1 MSSTYQSN
9 DTSITD
15 ILRGIE
21 QGINQLPDF
30 QRGWVWNDERIRSL
44 IASISCSYP
53 VGALMFLEYGG
64 DNIRFKYRP
73 FTGANCNGKPDVLV
87 LDGQQRL
94 TSVYCAMYSQDPVPT
109 QTSKK
114 EPIERFYFLDIDKC
128 ISSLDNRTIDRYD
141 AVMSIPKDKI
151 VMTNFGRDVE
161 MDISTRQK
169 EYELRMFPLN
179 IIFDRSETAKWRR
192 GFNEHY
198 RNSPEIVENWDRFE
212 TELLD
217 AIFTYKLPVIK
228 LSKDTPK
235 EAVCQVFENVNTG
248 GVSLT
253 VFELVTA
260 TFAADDYDLRTDWYG
275 RADNGIHIKG
285 RFERVKM
292 KEEARELL
300 SVVSDVDFLV
310 AVTLLSRYHQK
321 KQGGDEAPA
330 VSCKKQDVL
339 SLKLDDYKKFADIL
353 TDGFI
358 RAANFLI
365 EQRVFSERDLPYTTQ
380 FIPFAVLFSILGSR
394 AQDGAIRQKMSQW
407 YWCGVFGEMYGAANE
422 TRYANDVTGVLEW
435 LDGGGEPDTIARAYF
450 QPARLL
456 SLQSRNS
463 AAYKGIMALVLKTK
477 ARDFI
482 SGKEMDFTVFSNEN
496 IDIHHV
502 FPRAY
507 CEAQNINR
515 TRWNSIVNK
524 SPLSSRTNKLIGGNA
539 PSSYLRKIERE
550 GHVAEIDLNDWVS
563 SHLVDVDDLRSNTFD
578 QYFIKRAKALLSLIS
593 KAMGKSVLN
602 LGGEDVITGFG
613 GSLE

>member
-1 MSSTYQSN
+1 MGSTYQSN
-9 DTSITD
+9 DTAVSD
-15 ILRGIE
+15 ILKGIE

-64 DNIRFKYRP
+64 DNIRFKYRS
-73 FTGANCNGKPDVLV
+73 FTGATGRGKPDVLV

-94 TSVYCAMYSQDPVPT
+94 TSAYCAMYSQEPVPT
-109 QTSKK
+109 QTAKK
-114 EPIERFYFLDIDKC
+114 EPIERFYFLDIDMC
-128 ISSLDNRTIDRYD
+128 IKSLNDRTIDRYD
-141 AVMSIPKDKI
+141 AVMSVPKEKL
-151 VMTNFGRDVE
+151 VMTNFGRDIE
-161 MDISTRQK
+161 IDISTRQK

-192 GFNEHY
+192 GFNEYY
-198 RNSPEIVENWDRFE
+198 RNSPDIVENWDRFE
-212 TELLD
+212 TEILD

-228 LSKDTPK
+228 LGKDTPK

-275 RADNGIHIKG
+275 RSDNGIHIKG
-285 RFERVKM
+285 RFDRIKM
-292 KEEARELL
+292 KEEARDLL

-310 AVTLLSRYHQK
+310 AATLLSRYHQK
-321 KQGGDEAPA
+321 KQGGDAAPA
-330 VSCKKQDVL
+330 VSCKKQDI
-339 SLKLDDYKKFADIL
+339 LDLGLEEYKQYADTL
-353 TDGFI
+353 TQGFI
-358 RAANFLI
+358 QTANFLI
-365 EQRVFSERDLPYTTQ
+365 EQRIFSERDLPYTTQ
-380 FIPFAVLFSILGSR
+380 LIPFSVLFAVLGNR
-394 AQDGAIRQKMSQW
+394 AQDGAVRAMLSQW
-407 YWCGVFGEMYGAANE
+407 FWCGVFGEMYGAANE
-422 TRYANDVTGVLEW
+422 TRYANDVTGVLDW
-435 LDGGGEPDTIARAYF
+435 LDGHSEPDTIARAYF
-450 QPARLL
+450 QPTRLL

-463 AAYKGIMALVLKTK
+463 AAYKGIMALVLKAK

-482 SGKEMDFTVFSNEN
+482 SGKEMDFTAFSDEN

-539 PSSYLRKIERE
+539 PSIYLHKIERE
-550 GHVAEIDLNDWVS
+550 GHVAGVDLNNWVS
-563 SHLVDVDDLRSNTFD
+563 SHLIDVDDLRGNIFD
-578 QYFIKRAKALLSLIS
+578 RYFLKRAKALLGLIS
-593 KAMGKSVLN
+593 KAMGKPVMN
-602 LGGEDVITGFG
+602 LGGEDVIVGFG

>member
-1 MSSTYQSN
+1 MGSTYQSN
-9 DTSITD
+9 DTAISE
-15 ILRGIE
+15 ILKGIE
-21 QGINQLPDF
+21 QGVNQLPDF

-64 DNIRFKYRP
+64 DSIRFKYRP
-73 FTGANCNGKPDVLV
+73 FTGVDGRGKPDVLV

-94 TSVYCAMYSQDPVPT
+94 TSVYCAMYSHEPVPT
-109 QTSKK
+109 QTTKK
-114 EPIERFYFLDIDKC
+114 EPIKRFYFLDIDKC
-128 ISSLDNRTIDRYD
+128 ISSLNNRTIDRYD
-141 AVMSIPKDKI
+141 AVISVPEDKM
-151 VMTNFGRDVE
+151 VMRNFGRDVE

-192 GFNEHY
+192 GFNEYY
-198 RNSPEIVENWDRFE
+198 RNSPNIVENWDRFE

-275 RADNGIHIKG
+275 RSDNGIQAKG
-285 RFERVKM
+285 RFDRIKM
-292 KEEARELL
+292 KEEARDLL

-310 AVTLLSRYHQK
+310 AATLLSRYHQK
-321 KQGGDEAPA
+321 RIGGDDAPA

-339 SLKLDDYKKFADIL
+339 DLKLEDYIKYADLL

-358 RAANFLI
+358 QTANFLI

-380 FIPFAVLFSILGSR
+380 LIPFSVLFAILGHH
-394 AQDGAIRQKMSQW
+394 AQDGAIRQKLSQW

-422 TRYANDVTGVLEW
+422 TRYANDVTGVLDW
-435 LDGGGEPDTIARAYF
+435 LAGQSEPDTIARAYF
-450 QPARLL
+450 QPTRLL

-463 AAYKGIMALVLKTK
+463 AAYKGIMALVLQAK

-482 SGKEMDFTVFSNEN
+482 SGKEMDFAVFSDEN
-496 IDIHHV
+496 IDIHHI

-515 TRWNSIVNK
+515 TRCNSIVNK
-524 SPLSSRTNKLIGGNA
+524 SPLSSRTNKLIGGSA
-539 PSSYLRKIERE
+539 PSSYLRRIERE
-550 GHVAEIDLNDWVS
+550 GHVAEVDLSDWVS
-563 SHLVDVDDLRSNTFD
+563 SHLIDVDDLRNNTFD
-578 QYFIKRAKALLSLIS
+578 QYFLKRAKALLSLIS
-593 KAMGKSVLN
+593 KAMGKPVMN
-602 LGGEDVITGFG
+602 LSGEDVIIGFG